1 MAILTGLQ
9 PSGVFEMFEQ
19 LCGIPH
25 GSRNTKAI
33 SDFCVRFAQEHGLD
47 YRQDDSNNVILFAPA
62 TPGMEQAQ
70 PVMLQGHLDMVCEK
84 EADCPLDLQKEG
96 LNLRTDGEWIWAEDT
111 TLGGDDGIAVAY
123 ALAILADPAIPHP
136 PLEVVLTT
144 DEEIGMLGAAA
155 IDLSEVKARRV
166 LNIDSEEEGV
176 LLAGCAGGATV
187 CCHIPLMWTLKK
199 GLRATVQI
207 TGLRGGHSGMEIQ
220 KGRANANK
228 LMGRFLNEMDEIFAY
243 ALCTVNGGN
252 KDNAIAREST
262 ADVVILPE
270 RLAELTAFAAQRQ
283 EAYRAEYGEAD
294 PDITVAVTPGTED
307 TFEIMMGDCRRSV
320 LSVLQQLPNGVQQMS
335 RDIEGLVQT
344 SLNLGILKVDFRGI
358 HLTSSVRSSVNAEK
372 QQLIRQLAEICGK
385 LGGSCEVMGE
395 YPAWEYKADSPLREI
410 MTEVYLELYGRKPAV
425 EVIHAGL
432 ECGLLSGKLDGL
444 DCVSFGPDIVD
455 IHTTREKLSIPSVQ
469 RTWKLLLEVL
479 KRCD

>member
-96 LNLRTDGEWIWAEDT
+96 LNLRTDGEWIWAEGT

-123 ALAILADPAIPHP
+123 ALAILADPTIPHP

-228 LMGRFLNEMDEIFAY
+228 LMGRFLNEMDETFAY

-294 PDITVAVTPGTED
+294 PDITIAVTPGTED

-372 QQLIRQLAEICGK
+372 QQLIQQLAEICGK

-410 MTEVYLELYGRKPAV
+410 MTEVYLEQYGRKPAV

>member
-96 LNLRTDGEWIWAEDT
+96 LNLRTDGEWIWAEGT

-123 ALAILADPAIPHP
+123 ALAILADPTIPHP

-294 PDITVAVTPGTED
+294 PDITIAVTPGTED

-410 MTEVYLELYGRKPAV
+410 MT
-425 EVIHAGL
+425 
-432 ECGLLSGKLDGL
+432 
-444 DCVSFGPDIVD
+444 
-455 IHTTREKLSIPSVQ
+455 
-469 RTWKLLLEVL
+469 
-479 KRCD
+479 

>member
-96 LNLRTDGEWIWAEDT
+96 LNLRTDGEWIWAEGT

-123 ALAILADPAIPHP
+123 ALAILADPTIPHP

-294 PDITVAVTPGTED
+294 PDITIAVAPGTED

-372 QQLIRQLAEICGK
+372 QQLIQQLAEICGK

-410 MTEVYLELYGRKPAV
+410 MTEVYLEQYGRKPAV

-432 ECGLLSGKLDGL
+432 ECGLLSGQLDGL

>member
-123 ALAILADPAIPHP
+123 ALAILADPTIPHP

-294 PDITVAVTPGTED
+294 PDITIAVTPGTED

-410 MTEVYLELYGRKPAV
+410 MTEVYLEQYGRKPAV

-432 ECGLLSGKLDGL
+432 ECGLLSGQLDGL